1 MDLNHSELDE
11 DLGLALL
18 EARVSGKGMGLPL
31 ILPREVK
38 IVVQGRG
45 EVMVEGVLPDRH
57 TIGDLKRMVLQAM
70 GYSAR
75 EIRSLKK
82 GNHLTLRVGCNSFPD
97 RFLVGAT
104 GLLSDGEVATV
115 ELDNHMIRTLITS
128 RSSHYRTRDD
138 GGSKGPEAMFF
149 NEIHEFEKSFS
160 PNEVQDK
167 QQDSFLML
175 LNGYR
180 RVCQE
185 LMIQAADSVAAGV
198 ARMTLSRGMTE
209 SSAKFLYTSETL
221 AEELWRQERDTWDLL
236 AVMLECRLEDSL
248 LQGEDE
254 EEKHASLMLHHQLHY
269 LKPTSSDDDVVEALS
284 RHDGRYRLNASI
296 CAWLEHI
303 ADEEAE
309 VIMGGEG
316 GAPMEC
322 TIRRILRERSSS
334 AVLSSS
340 SHHVGG
346 LTSGSKEAA
355 VKTVGPD
362 ATIVRRSSTSM
373 SGGAEGKDSLQVCPL
388 SGTDEDDE
396 LELMQGVWRLLRA
409 GRWPDAVA
417 LCVSRR
423 AFWRAASLS
432 GGHMS
437 WAVDEGGMRLVVK
450 PGGNPRRALC
460 KSVSR
465 SVMPCMFALYLCAF
479 AF

>member
-11 DLGLALL
+11 DVGLALL

-31 ILPREVK
+31 ISPRD
-38 IVVQGRG
+38 IRIMVQGRG
-45 EVMVEGVLPDRH
+45 EVTVEGVLADRH
-57 TIGDLKRMVLQAM
+57 TIGDLKRMGLQAM

-75 EIRSLKK
+75 EIRSLRE
-82 GNHLTLRVGCNSFPD
+82 GNLTLSVGGNAFPD

-104 GLLSDGEVATV
+104 GLLSDGEIATL
-115 ELDNHMIRTLITS
+115 ELDDHMSSRTLIKS
-128 RSSHYRTRDD
+128 RSSYYHSRGD
-138 GGSKGPEAMFF
+138 GGTHGPEVMFY
-149 NEIHEFEKSFS
+149 NEIHEFEKSS
-160 PNEVQDK
+160 PPDEAKDK
-167 QQDSFLML
+167 QDSLLML

-185 LMIQAADSVAAGV
+185 LTIHAADSVAAGV
-198 ARMTLSRGMTE
+198 ARMALSRGMTE
-209 SSAKFLYTSETL
+209 SSAKLLYTSETL

-236 AVMLECRLEDSL
+236 AVLLECHLEDSL
-248 LQGEDE
+248 LQGEE
-254 EEKHASLMLHHQLHY
+254 EKEKHAALMLHHQLHH
-269 LKPTSSDDDVVEALS
+269 LKSTSSDDDVVVALS
-284 RHDGRYRLNASI
+284 RRDGRYRLNASI
-296 CAWLEHI
+296 CSWLERI
-303 ADEEAE
+303 ADENAE
-309 VIMGGEG
+309 VVMGGGE

-322 TIRRILRERSSS
+322 TIRRLLRERGSST
-334 AVLSSS
+334 VSSS
-340 SHHVGG
+340 SHVG

-362 ATIVRRSSTSM
+362 ATIVRSSSTLV

-437 WAVDEGGMRLVVK
+437 WVVDEEGMRLVVK

-460 KSVSR
+460 KS
-465 SVMPCMFALYLCAF
+465 AGHDLYVCFVLHPF

>member
-1 MDLNHSELDE
+1 MDLNHSELGE
-11 DLGLALL
+11 DVGLALL

-38 IVVQGRG
+38 IMVQGRG
-45 EVMVEGVLPDRH
+45 EVKVEGVLPDKH
-57 TIGDLKRMVLQAM
+57 TIGDLKRMVLQEM

-75 EIRSLKK
+75 EIRSLRE

-104 GLLSDGEVATV
+104 GLLSDGEITTV
-115 ELDNHMIRTLITS
+115 ELDSHMIRTLVTS

-138 GGSKGPEAMFF
+138 GGGSKGLEAMFF
-149 NEIHEFEKSFS
+149 SEIKKFEKSFS
-160 PNEVQDK
+160 VDEISQDK

-198 ARMTLSRGMTE
+198 ARMTLSRGMSE
-209 SSAKFLYTSETL
+209 SSAKLLYTSETL

-254 EEKHASLMLHHQLHY
+254 EEKHAALMIHHQLYY

-303 ADEEAE
+303 ADEDAE
-309 VIMGGEG
+309 VIMGGKG

-322 TIRRILRERSSS
+322 TIRRILQERSS
-334 AVLSSS
+334 
-340 SHHVGG
+340 HRVGG
-346 LTSGSKEAA
+346 LTSGTKEAA
-355 VKTVGPD
+355 VKYVGPD
-362 ATIVRRSSTSM
+362 ATIVRSSSTSM

-417 LCVSRR
+417 LCVSRG

-437 WAVDEGGMRLVVK
+437 WAVDEDGMRLVVK
-450 PGGNPRRALC
+450 PGGNHRRALC
-460 KSVSR
+460 KSFSHA
-465 SVMPCMFALYLCAF
+465 ALYVCSASCAF